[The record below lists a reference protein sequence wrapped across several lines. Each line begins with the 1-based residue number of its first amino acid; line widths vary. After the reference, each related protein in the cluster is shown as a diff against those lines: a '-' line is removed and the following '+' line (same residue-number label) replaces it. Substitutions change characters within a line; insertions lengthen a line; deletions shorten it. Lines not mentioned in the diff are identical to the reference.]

1 MDFILNFTWYYV
13 IQFLIV
19 LTVLVYA
26 HEWGHYWVAR
36 RNGVRVEVFSIGFGP
51 ELFGWNNK
59 AGTRWKI
66 SAIPLG
72 GYVKMLGQSDLP
84 EDISED
90 GEDEDPISEEDKPF
104 SFQHKT
110 LAQRA
115 AIVVAGPL
123 ANFLLA
129 IVLFAGLIMTV
140 GTPRHYAGV
149 GNVLENSAAAQ
160 AGIKAGDRIVDI
172 DGEKVVWFSDLVRI
186 VSAKP
191 GVPLKVTILRGQG
204 EITLL
209 ATPKSASRTGE
220 DGKPLKIG
228 MLGVRFD
235 PEQAEYERQAPWTA
249 AWMGVR
255 QTYALTE
262 NILTYLG
269 EMITGARG
277 AEDLG
282 GPLRIAK
289 LSGQMAQGGIDNL
302 IFFMAALSVNLGL
315 INLFPIPLLDG
326 GHLMFFVAE
335 AIRGRPLNARAQ
347 EYGFRFGLILV
358 LILMVF
364 ATWNDLVHL
373 RVIEFIKDLI
383 T

>member
-1 MDFILNFTWYYV
+1 MSFILGFTWYYV
-13 IQFLIV
+13 ILFLFV
-19 LTVLVYA
+19 LTVLVYV

-36 RNGVRVEVFSIGFGP
+36 RNNVRVEVFSIGFGP
-51 ELFGWNNK
+51 EIYGWTNS

-66 SAIPLG
+66 GAIPLG

-84 EDISED
+84 ED
-90 GEDEDPISEEDKPF
+90 GEEERPLTEEEKAV
-104 SFQHKT
+104 SFQFKT
-110 LAQRA
+110 LPQRV
-115 AIVVAGPL
+115 AIVFAGPL

-129 IVLFAGLIMTV
+129 VVLFAGLIMFV
-140 GTPRHYAGV
+140 GTPKHYAGI
-149 GNVLENSAAAQ
+149 GSILPESAAAK
-160 AGIKAGDRIVDI
+160 AGFKVGDRII
-172 DGEKVVWFSDLVRI
+172 NINGEAVTWFSDLVRI

-191 GVPLKVTILRGQG
+191 GIPLKVTLRRG
-204 EITLL
+204 EEELTLS
-209 ATPKSASRTGE
+209 ATPKRHQRTDKE
-220 DGKPLKIG
+220 GKTVEIG
-228 MLGVRFD
+228 LLGVRFD
-235 PEQAEYERQAPWTA
+235 PEQAEYEKQGPVYATWLGLQQTA
-249 AWMGVR
+249 A
-255 QTYALTE
+255 LTG
-262 NILTYLG
+262 NILNYLG
-269 EMITGARG
+269 EMISGSRG

-289 LSGQMAQGGIDNL
+289 LSGQMAQGGFDNL

-326 GHLMFFVAE
+326 GHLMFFAAE
-335 AIRGRPLNARAQ
+335 AIRGRPLGERAQ

-373 RVIEFIKDLI
+373 RVIEFIKELI

>member
-1 MDFILNFTWYYV
+1 MDTFLDFTWYNI
-13 IQFLIV
+13 IQFLFV
-19 LTVLVYA
+19 LTVLVYI

-36 RNGVRVEVFSIGFGP
+36 RNNVRVEVFSIGFGP
-51 ELFGWNNK
+51 EIYGWTNE

-84 EDISED
+84 ED
-90 GEDEDPISEEDKPF
+90 GEEGESLSEEDKPF
-104 SFQHKT
+104 SFQNKT
-110 LAQRA
+110 LAQRS

-123 ANFLLA
+123 ANFILA
-129 IVLFAGLIMTV
+129 VVLFSGLIMTV

-149 GNVLENSAAAQ
+149 GNVQENSAAAE
-160 AGIKAGDRIVDI
+160 AGFEVGDRIVEI
-172 DGEKVVWFSDLVRI
+172 NGEAVTWFSDLVRI
-186 VSAKP
+186 VSSSP
-191 GVPLKVTILRGQG
+191 GVSLKITVLRN
-204 EITLL
+204 EAERTLT
-209 ATPKSASRTGE
+209 ATPRPQTRTAK
-220 DGKPLKIG
+220 DGKTIEIG
-228 MLGVRFD
+228 LLGVRFD

-255 QTYALTE
+255 QTATLTSS
-262 NILTYLG
+262 LLSYLG
-269 EMITGARG
+269 EMITGDRG
-277 AEDLG
+277 SEDLG
-282 GPLRIAK
+282 GPLRIAQ
-289 LSGQMAQGGIDNL
+289 LTGQMARSGFDDL

-326 GHLMFFVAE
+326 GHLLFFAVE
-335 AIRGRPLNARAQ
+335 AILGKPLNARAQ

-373 RVIEFIKDLI
+373 RVIEFFTDLM